1 MEEVIKQDKS
11 KTQKEFEQLLAQD
24 LDGRKLVEGTIVKAK
39 ISLITKK
46 HVLVDIAGKS
56 ESAIPIEEFQF
67 SKELDQ
73 LKVGSEVDVL
83 LETLENKY
91 GQIVVSRERAKREM
105 SWKKMLAA
113 FEQRTE
119 VEGVIVGKVRG
130 GFCVD
135 TEGSLCFLP
144 QSQVDVKP
152 RKNYDDLYKVPQK
165 FEIVKIDQRRK
176 NIVLSRRAIIEKK
189 RNIDRDKIISKIKE
203 NDILEGTVKNLTSF
217 GAFVDLNGVDSL
229 LHLNE
234 ISYSRIEKPSDI
246 LSVGQS
252 IKVKVIKIDES
263 KKISVS
269 VKALSED
276 PYLKAIDKYK
286 VGEKYSAII
295 SRVMD
300 YGAFAKLVDPKTN
313 KIDEG
318 LEGLIHQSECSW
330 TKKNVHPGKILS
342 TSQKVDVKILEKD
355 IEKRRISLSYKN
367 CLPNPWIEF
376 TKNYKVGDTCMATLK
391 NVTDY
396 ALFATIKD
404 TELDGMCHFKN
415 ISYSEKESELEKYKK
430 NQTVKF
436 KILEINQEKEKIRL
450 GIRELKSD
458 PFEFFA
464 NKKVSDVIT
473 VIVESTSKNGILV
486 YAGNK
491 DFLVLIKKNQLAKE
505 AENCRPSRFV
515 PKQKVD
521 CVITELQKENRKVTL
536 SIKMLEEKEAADAVK
551 KYGSA
556 YSGERLSDILGPL
569 LKKKKPENKK
579 K

>member
-1 MEEVIKQDKS
+1 MQEATKEDKS

-24 LDGRKLVEGTIVKAK
+24 LSGRKLVEGSIIKAK
-39 ISLITKK
+39 ISSITKK
-46 HVLVDIAGKS
+46 HVLVDVAGKS
-56 ESAIPIEEFQF
+56 ESMIPIEEFQF
-67 SKELDQ
+67 SKELEN
-73 LKVGSEVDVL
+73 LKVGSEVEVL
-83 LETLENKY
+83 LETLENKH
-91 GQIVVSRERAKREM
+91 GEIVVSRERAKREL
-105 SWKKMLAA
+105 SWKKMLSA
-113 FEQRTE
+113 FDQKTE

-144 QSQVDVKP
+144 QSQVDIKP
-152 RKNYDDLYKVPQK
+152 RRNFDDLYKIPQK

-176 NIVLSRRAIIEKK
+176 NIVLSRRAIIERK

-203 NDILEGTVKNLTSF
+203 NDIIEGTIKNITSF
-217 GAFVDLNGVDSL
+217 GAFVDLNGIDSL
-229 LHLNE
+229 LHINE
-234 ISYSRIEKPSDI
+234 ISYSRIDKPADI
-246 LSVGQS
+246 LAIGQTV
-252 IKVKVIKIDES
+252 KVKVIKIDEA

-276 PYLKAIDKYK
+276 PYLKAVDSFK
-286 VGEKYSAII
+286 VGKKYTATI
-295 SRVMD
+295 SKVMD
-300 YGAFAKLVDPKTN
+300 YGAFARLA
-313 KIDEG
+313 EG

-330 TKKNVHPGKILS
+330 TKKNIYPGKILS
-342 TSQKVDVKILEKD
+342 TSQKVEVEVLEKD

-367 CLPNPWIEF
+367 CLLNPWDEF
-376 TKNYKVGDTCMATLK
+376 TKKYKVGDACTATLK

-404 TELDGMCHFKN
+404 SELDGMCHFKN

-430 NQTVKF
+430 NQTLDF

-464 NKKVSDVIT
+464 NRKEGDVVT
-473 VIVESTSKNGILV
+473 VIVESSSQNGIYV
-486 YAGNK
+486 YADNK
-491 DFLVLIKKNQLAKE
+491 DQLVLIKKNQLAKE
-505 AENCRPSRFV
+505 PENCRPSRFV

-521 CVITELQKENRKVTL
+521 CCISELQKDNRKVSL
-536 SIKMLEEKEAADAVK
+536 SIKMMEEKEAAAAVK
-551 KYGSA
+551 KYGSV
-556 YSGERLSDILGPL
+556 YSGGRLSYILGPL
-569 LKKKKPENKK
+569 LKKKKKTDKK

>member
-1 MEEVIKQDKS
+1 MQEAIKEDKS
-11 KTQKEFEQLLAQD
+11 KTQKEFEQLLAKD
-24 LDGRKLVEGTIVKAK
+24 LSTRKLVEGSIIKAK
-39 ISLITKK
+39 ISSITKK
-46 HVLVDIAGKS
+46 HVMVDVAGKS
-56 ESAIPIEEFQF
+56 ESTIPIEEFQF
-67 SKELDQ
+67 SKELDN
-73 LKVGSEVDVL
+73 LKVGSEVEVL
-83 LETLENKY
+83 LESLENKH
-91 GQIVVSRERAKREM
+91 GEIVVSRERAKREL
-105 SWKKMLAA
+105 SWKKMLSA
-113 FEQRTE
+113 FDKKTE

-144 QSQVDVKP
+144 QSQVDIKP
-152 RKNYDDLYKVPQK
+152 RRNFDDLYKIPQK

-176 NIVLSRRAIIEKK
+176 NIVLSRRAIIERK

-203 NDILEGTVKNLTSF
+203 NDIIEGTIKNITSF
-217 GAFVDLNGVDSL
+217 GAFVDLNGIDSL
-229 LHLNE
+229 LHINE
-234 ISYSRIEKPSDI
+234 ISYSRIDKPADI
-246 LSVGQS
+246 LAIGQTV
-252 IKVKVIKIDES
+252 KVKVIKIDEA

-276 PYLKAIDKYK
+276 PYLKAVDSFK
-286 VGEKYSAII
+286 VGKKYTATI
-295 SRVMD
+295 SKVMD
-300 YGAFAKLVDPKTN
+300 YGAFARLA
-313 KIDEG
+313 EG

-330 TKKNVHPGKILS
+330 TKKNIHPGKILS
-342 TSQKVDVKILEKD
+342 TSQKVEVEVLEKD

-367 CLPNPWIEF
+367 CLLNPWDEF
-376 TKNYKVGDTCMATLK
+376 TKKYKVGDTCTATLK

-404 TELDGMCHFKN
+404 SELDGMCHFKN

-430 NQTVKF
+430 NQTVNF

-464 NKKVSDVIT
+464 NKKEKDVVT
-473 VIVESTSKNGILV
+473 VIVESSSQNGIYV

-491 DFLVLIKKNQLAKE
+491 DQLILIKKNQLAKE
-505 AENCRPSRFV
+505 PENCRPSRFV

-521 CVITELQKENRKVTL
+521 CCISELQKDNRKVSL
-536 SIKMLEEKEAADAVK
+536 SIKMMEEKEAATAVK
-551 KYGSA
+551 KYGSV

-569 LKKKKPENKK
+569 LKKTKNKDKK

>member
-1 MEEVIKQDKS
+1 MEETIKQDKS
-11 KTQKEFEQLLAQD
+11 KKQKEFELLLAQD
-24 LDGRKLVEGTIVKAK
+24 LNGRKLIEGSIVKAK
-39 ISLITKK
+39 ISLIAKK
-46 HVLVDIAGKS
+46 YVLVDIAGKS
-56 ESAIPIEEFQF
+56 ESSIPIEEFQF

-73 LKVGSEVDVL
+73 LKVGSEIDVL
-83 LETLENKY
+83 LETLENKH
-91 GQIVVSRERAKREM
+91 GQIVVSRERAKREL

-113 FEQRTE
+113 FEQKTE

-144 QSQVDVKP
+144 QSQVDIKP
-152 RKNYDDLYKVPQK
+152 RKNFDDLYKIPQK

-203 NDILEGTVKNLTSF
+203 NDIIDGTIKNITSF

-229 LHLNE
+229 LHINE
-234 ISYSRIEKPSDI
+234 ISYSRIERPSDI
-246 LSVGQS
+246 LSIGQS

-276 PYLKAIDKYK
+276 PYLKTIDKYETGK
-286 VGEKYSAII
+286 KYTAII
-295 SRVMD
+295 SKVMD
-300 YGAFAKLVDPKTN
+300 YGAFARLE
-313 KIDEG
+313 EG

-330 TKKNVHPGKILS
+330 TKKNIHPGKILS
-342 TSQKVDVKILEKD
+342 TSQKVEVEILEKD

-367 CLPNPWIEF
+367 CLPNPWVEF
-376 TKNYKVGDTCMATLK
+376 TKNYKVGDSCMGILK

-404 TELDGMCHFKN
+404 SELDGMCHFKN
-415 ISYSEKESELEKYKK
+415 LNYNEKESELEKYKK
-430 NQTVKF
+430 NQLVKF

-450 GIRELKSD
+450 GVRELKSD
-458 PFEFFA
+458 PFEFFV
-464 NKKVSDVIT
+464 NKKVSDVVT
-473 VIVESTSKNGILV
+473 VIVESSSKNGIYV

-491 DFLVLIKKNQLAKE
+491 DQLILIKTNHLANE
-505 AENCRPSRFV
+505 PENCRPSRFM
-515 PKQKVD
+515 PRQKVD
-521 CVITELQKENRKVTL
+521 CCISELQLENRKVSL
-536 SIKMLEEKEAADAVK
+536 SIKMLEEKEAAAAVK
-551 KYGSA
+551 KYGSV

-569 LKKKKPENKK
+569 LKRKKPEIKK

>member
-1 MEEVIKQDKS
+1 MQEATKEDKS

-24 LDGRKLVEGTIVKAK
+24 LSGRKLVEGSIIKAK
-39 ISLITKK
+39 ISSITKK
-46 HVLVDIAGKS
+46 HVLVDVAGKS
-56 ESAIPIEEFQF
+56 ESMIPIEEFQF
-67 SKELDQ
+67 SKELEN
-73 LKVGSEVDVL
+73 LKVGSEVEVL
-83 LETLENKY
+83 LETLENKH
-91 GQIVVSRERAKREM
+91 GEIVVSRERAKREL
-105 SWKKMLAA
+105 SWKKMLSA
-113 FEQRTE
+113 FDQKTE

-144 QSQVDVKP
+144 QSQVDIKP
-152 RKNYDDLYKVPQK
+152 RRNFDDLYKIPQK

-176 NIVLSRRAIIEKK
+176 NIVLSRRAIIERK

-203 NDILEGTVKNLTSF
+203 NDIIEGTIKNITSF
-217 GAFVDLNGVDSL
+217 GAFVDLNGIDSL
-229 LHLNE
+229 LHINE
-234 ISYSRIEKPSDI
+234 ISYSRIDKPADI
-246 LSVGQS
+246 LAIGQTV
-252 IKVKVIKIDES
+252 KVKVIKIDEA

-276 PYLKAIDKYK
+276 PYLKAVDSFK
-286 VGEKYSAII
+286 VGKKYTATI
-295 SRVMD
+295 SKVMD
-300 YGAFAKLVDPKTN
+300 YGAFARLA
-313 KIDEG
+313 EG

-330 TKKNVHPGKILS
+330 TKKNIYPGKILS
-342 TSQKVDVKILEKD
+342 TSQKVEVEVLEKD

-367 CLPNPWIEF
+367 CLLNPWDEF
-376 TKNYKVGDTCMATLK
+376 TKKYKVGDACTATLK

-404 TELDGMCHFKN
+404 SELDGMCHFKN

-430 NQTVKF
+430 NQTLDF

-464 NKKVSDVIT
+464 NRKEGDVVT
-473 VIVESTSKNGILV
+473 VIVESSSQNGIYV
-486 YAGNK
+486 YADNK
-491 DFLVLIKKNQLAKE
+491 DQLVLIKKNQLAKE
-505 AENCRPSRFV
+505 PENCRPSRFV

-521 CVITELQKENRKVTL
+521 CCISELQKDNRKVSL
-536 SIKMLEEKEAADAVK
+536 SIKMMEEKEAAAAVK
-551 KYGSA
+551 KYGSV
-556 YSGERLSDILGPL
+556 YSGGRLSDILGPL
-569 LKKKKPENKK
+569 LKKKKKTDKK

>member
-1 MEEVIKQDKS
+1 MQEAVKEDKS

-24 LDGRKLVEGTIVKAK
+24 LSTRKLVEGSIIKAK
-39 ISLITKK
+39 ISSITKK
-46 HVLVDIAGKS
+46 HVMVDVAGKS
-56 ESAIPIEEFQF
+56 ESTIPIEEFQF
-67 SKELDQ
+67 SKELDD
-73 LKVGSEVDVL
+73 LKVGSEVEVL
-83 LETLENKY
+83 LETLENKH
-91 GQIVVSRERAKREM
+91 GEIVVSRERAKREL
-105 SWKKMLAA
+105 SWKKMLSA
-113 FEQRTE
+113 FDKKTE

-144 QSQVDVKP
+144 QSQVDIKP
-152 RKNYDDLYKVPQK
+152 RRNFDDLYKIPQK

-176 NIVLSRRAIIEKK
+176 NIVLSRRAIIERK

-203 NDILEGTVKNLTSF
+203 NDIIEGTIKNITSF
-217 GAFVDLNGVDSL
+217 GAFVDLNGIDSL
-229 LHLNE
+229 LHINE
-234 ISYSRIEKPSDI
+234 ISYSRIDRPSDI
-246 LSVGQS
+246 LAIGQTV
-252 IKVKVIKIDES
+252 KVKVIKIDEA

-276 PYLKAIDKYK
+276 PYLKAVDSFK
-286 VGEKYSAII
+286 VGKKYTATI
-295 SRVMD
+295 SKVMD
-300 YGAFAKLVDPKTN
+300 YGAFARLA
-313 KIDEG
+313 EG

-330 TKKNVHPGKILS
+330 TKKNIHPGKILS
-342 TSQKVDVKILEKD
+342 TSQKVEVEVLEKD

-367 CLPNPWIEF
+367 CLLNPWDEF
-376 TKNYKVGDTCMATLK
+376 TKKYKVGDTCTATLK

-404 TELDGMCHFKN
+404 SELDGMCHFKN

-430 NQTVKF
+430 NQTLDF

-464 NKKVSDVIT
+464 NKKEKDVVT
-473 VIVESTSKNGILV
+473 VIVESSSQNGIYV

-491 DFLVLIKKNQLAKE
+491 DQLILIKKNQLAKE
-505 AENCRPSRFV
+505 PENCRPSRFV

-521 CVITELQKENRKVTL
+521 CCISELQKDNRKVSL
-536 SIKMLEEKEAADAVK
+536 SIKMMEEKEAATAVK
-551 KYGSA
+551 KYGSV

-569 LKKKKPENKK
+569 LKKTKNKDKK

>member
-1 MEEVIKQDKS
+1 MQEATKEDKS

-24 LDGRKLVEGTIVKAK
+24 LSGRKLVEGSIIKAK
-39 ISLITKK
+39 ISSITKK
-46 HVLVDIAGKS
+46 HVLVDVAGKS
-56 ESAIPIEEFQF
+56 ESMIPIEEFQF
-67 SKELDQ
+67 SKELEN
-73 LKVGSEVDVL
+73 LKVGSEVEVL
-83 LETLENKY
+83 LETLENKH
-91 GQIVVSRERAKREM
+91 GEIVVSRERAKREL
-105 SWKKMLAA
+105 SWKKMLSA
-113 FEQRTE
+113 FDQKTE

-144 QSQVDVKP
+144 QSQVDIKP
-152 RKNYDDLYKVPQK
+152 RRNFDDLYKIPQK

-176 NIVLSRRAIIEKK
+176 NIVLSRRAIIERK

-203 NDILEGTVKNLTSF
+203 NDIIEGTIKNITSF
-217 GAFVDLNGVDSL
+217 GAFVDLNGIDSL
-229 LHLNE
+229 LHINE
-234 ISYSRIEKPSDI
+234 ISYSRIDKPADI
-246 LSVGQS
+246 LAIGQTV
-252 IKVKVIKIDES
+252 KVKVIKIDEA

-276 PYLKAIDKYK
+276 PYLKAVDSFK
-286 VGEKYSAII
+286 VGKKYTATI
-295 SRVMD
+295 SKVMD
-300 YGAFAKLVDPKTN
+300 YGAFARLA
-313 KIDEG
+313 EG

-330 TKKNVHPGKILS
+330 TKKNIYPGKILS
-342 TSQKVDVKILEKD
+342 TSQKVEVEVLEKD

-367 CLPNPWIEF
+367 CLLNPWDEF
-376 TKNYKVGDTCMATLK
+376 TKKYKVGDACTATLK

-404 TELDGMCHFKN
+404 SELDGMCHFKN

-430 NQTVKF
+430 NQTLDF

-464 NKKVSDVIT
+464 NRKEGDVVT
-473 VIVESTSKNGILV
+473 VIVESSSQTGIYV
-486 YAGNK
+486 YADNK
-491 DFLVLIKKNQLAKE
+491 DQLVLIKKNQLAKE
-505 AENCRPSRFV
+505 PENCRPSRFV

-521 CVITELQKENRKVTL
+521 CCISELQKDNRKVSL
-536 SIKMLEEKEAADAVK
+536 SIKMMEEKEAAAAVK
-551 KYGSA
+551 KYGSV
-556 YSGERLSDILGPL
+556 YSGGRLSDILGPL
-569 LKKKKPENKK
+569 LKKKKKTDKK

>member
-1 MEEVIKQDKS
+1 MEETIKQDKS
-11 KTQKEFEQLLAQD
+11 KKQKEFELLLAQD
-24 LDGRKLVEGTIVKAK
+24 LNGRKLIEGSIVKAK
-39 ISLITKK
+39 ISLIAKK
-46 HVLVDIAGKS
+46 YVLVDIAGKS
-56 ESAIPIEEFQF
+56 ESSIPIEEFQF

-73 LKVGSEVDVL
+73 LKVGSEIDVL
-83 LETLENKY
+83 LETLENKH
-91 GQIVVSRERAKREM
+91 GQIVVSRERAKREL

-113 FEQRTE
+113 FEQKTE
-119 VEGVIVGKVRG
+119 VKGVIVGKVRG

-144 QSQVDVKP
+144 QSQVDIKP
-152 RKNYDDLYKVPQK
+152 RKNFDDLYKIPQK

-203 NDILEGTVKNLTSF
+203 NDIIDGTIKNITSF

-229 LHLNE
+229 LHINE
-234 ISYSRIEKPSDI
+234 ISYSRIERPSDI
-246 LSVGQS
+246 LSIGQS

-276 PYLKAIDKYK
+276 PYLKTIDKYETGK
-286 VGEKYSAII
+286 KYTAII
-295 SRVMD
+295 SKVMD
-300 YGAFAKLVDPKTN
+300 YGAFARLE
-313 KIDEG
+313 EG

-330 TKKNVHPGKILS
+330 TKKNIHPGKILS
-342 TSQKVDVKILEKD
+342 TSQKVEVEILEKD

-376 TKNYKVGDTCMATLK
+376 TENYKVGDSCMGILK

-404 TELDGMCHFKN
+404 SELDGMCHFKN
-415 ISYSEKESELEKYKK
+415 LNYNEKESELEKYKK
-430 NQTVKF
+430 NQLVKF

-450 GIRELKSD
+450 GVRELKSD
-458 PFEFFA
+458 PFEFFV
-464 NKKVSDVIT
+464 NKKVSDVVT
-473 VIVESTSKNGILV
+473 VIVESSSKNGIYV

-491 DFLVLIKKNQLAKE
+491 DQLILIKINHLAKE
-505 AENCRPSRFV
+505 PENCRPSRFV
-515 PKQKVD
+515 PRQKVD
-521 CVITELQKENRKVTL
+521 CCISELLLEKRKVSL
-536 SIKMLEEKEAADAVK
+536 SIKMLEEKEAAAAVK
-551 KYGSA
+551 KYGSV
-556 YSGERLSDILGPL
+556 YRQWWCDF
-569 LKKKKPENKK
+569 LKSWALC
-579 K
+579 

>member
-1 MEEVIKQDKS
+1 MEEAIKQDKS

-24 LDGRKLVEGTIVKAK
+24 LNSRKLVEGSIIKAK
-39 ISLITKK
+39 ISSITKK
-46 HVLVDIAGKS
+46 HVMVDVAGKS
-56 ESAIPIEEFQF
+56 ESIIPIEEFQF
-67 SKELDQ
+67 SKELDN
-73 LKVGSEVDVL
+73 LKVGSEVEVL
-83 LETLENKY
+83 LESLENRH
-91 GQIVVSRERAKREM
+91 GQIVVSRERAKREL
-105 SWKKMLAA
+105 SWKKMLSA
-113 FEQRTE
+113 FDKKTE

-144 QSQVDVKP
+144 QSQVDIKP
-152 RKNYDDLYKVPQK
+152 RRNFDDLYKVPQK

-176 NIVLSRRAIIEKK
+176 NIVLSRRAIIERK

-203 NDILEGTVKNLTSF
+203 NDIIEGTIKNITSF
-217 GAFVDLNGVDSL
+217 GAFVDLNGIDSL
-229 LHLNE
+229 LHINE
-234 ISYSRIEKPSDI
+234 ISYSRIDKPADI
-246 LSVGQS
+246 LAIGQTV
-252 IKVKVIKIDES
+252 KVKVIKIDEA

-276 PYLKAIDKYK
+276 PYLKAVDSFK
-286 VGEKYSAII
+286 VGEKYTATI
-295 SRVMD
+295 SKVMD
-300 YGAFAKLVDPKTN
+300 YGAFARLA
-313 KIDEG
+313 EG

-330 TKKNVHPGKILS
+330 TKKNIHPGKILS
-342 TSQKVDVKILEKD
+342 TSQKVEVEILEKD
-355 IEKRRISLSYKN
+355 TEKRRISLSYKN
-367 CLPNPWIEF
+367 CLPNPWDEF
-376 TKNYKVGDTCMATLK
+376 TKKYKVGDTCSATLK

-404 TELDGMCHFKN
+404 SELDGMCHFKN

-430 NQTVKF
+430 NQTVDF

-464 NKKVSDVIT
+464 TKKEGDVVT
-473 VIVESTSKNGILV
+473 VIVESSTQNGIYV

-491 DFLVLIKKNQLAKE
+491 DQLILIKKNQLAKE
-505 AENCRPSRFV
+505 PENCRPTRFV

-521 CVITELQKENRKVTL
+521 CCISELQKDNRKVSL
-536 SIKMLEEKEAADAVK
+536 SIKMMEEKEAAAAVK
-551 KYGSA
+551 KYGSV

-569 LKKKKPENKK
+569 LKKKKKSDKK